1 LVTLWLI
8 NEHSIEHLKLENTE
22 LGKFTFS
29 GHDSF
34 QCRQLWLKKG
44 FDYVQEGLNFNDE
57 EAVVQLGVGKN
68 MVSSIRFWLKAFN
81 IIDLKDNPTEFGK
94 RLFDDESGYDPF
106 LEDEASLWL
115 LHYQLV
121 KNNFASIYSI
131 IFNEFRKEK
140 LFFTKETFV
149 NYVKRIGERN
159 SDLNLNENTVAK
171 DFIVFANLYKCD
183 AESKDIEDSFSGILS
198 EIELLKTTGKGK
210 DEQFFIENSERD
222 NLPESIFLYSI
233 LDNQNYGNSISL
245 NSLEFDLNSPGAI
258 FALNR
263 AGLMNKINDL
273 KENFEA
279 ITFTDQAGIK
289 ELQFKNKVN
298 SFEILESYYGK

>member
-1 LVTLWLI
+1 MTL
-8 NEHSIEHLKLENTE
+8 ESIEITKY
-22 LGKFTFS
+22 TFS

-44 FDYVQEGLNFNDE
+44 YDYVLKGKNFNDE
-57 EAVVQLGVGKN
+57 DAVVILGVGKN

-81 IIDLKDNPTEFGK
+81 IIDNKDIITEFGY
-94 RLFDDESGYDPF
+94 RLFDDDNGYDPF

-121 KNNFASIYSI
+121 KNGFASIYSI

-140 LFFTKETFV
+140 LFFNKETFV
-149 NYVKRIGERN
+149 NYVKRFGKSN
-159 SDLNLNENTVAK
+159 PDLNFNENTVAK
-171 DFIVFANLYKCD
+171 DFIVFANLYKND
-183 AESKDIEDSFSGILS
+183 PESKDVEDSFSGILS

-210 DEQFFIENSERD
+210 EEQFYIENAERD
-222 NLPESIFLYSI
+222 NLPEAVVLYAI
-233 LDNQNYGNSISL
+233 LDNSNYGNSISL
-245 NSLEFDLNSPGAI
+245 NSLEFDLNSPGSI

-263 AGLMNKINDL
+263 SGLMNKISEIVSEYKD
-273 KENFEA
+273 

-289 ELQFKNKVN
+289 ELQFKKK
-298 SFEILESYYGK
+298 SDAFTILDTYYGK

>member
-1 LVTLWLI
+1 MI
-8 NEHSIEHLKLENTE
+8 IENTE
-22 LGKFTFS
+22 ISKYTFS

-44 FDYVQEGLNFNDE
+44 YDYVQEGKNFNDE
-57 EAVVQLGVGKN
+57 DAVVQLGVGKN

-81 IIDLKDNPTEFGK
+81 IIDNKDIPTEFGK
-94 RLFDDESGYDPF
+94 RLFDNENGYDPF

-115 LHYQLV
+115 LHYHLV

-140 LFFTKETFV
+140 LFFNKETFV
-149 NYVKRIGERN
+149 NYVKRIGESN
-159 SDLNLNENTVAK
+159 PDLNFNENTVAK
-171 DFIVFANLYKCD
+171 DFIVFANLYKNEP
-183 AESKDIEDSFSGILS
+183 ESKDIEDSFSGILS

-210 DEQFFIENSERD
+210 EEQFFIENVERD
-222 NLPESIFLYSI
+222 NLPEAVVLFTI
-233 LDNQNYGNSISL
+233 LVNSNYGNSISL
-245 NSLEFDLNSPGAI
+245 NSLEFDLNSPGSI

-263 AGLMNKINDL
+263 SGLMNKISDIVD
-273 KENFEA
+273 KFKD

-289 ELQFKNKVN
+289 ELQFKKK
-298 SFEILESYYGK
+298 SDAYKILDIYYGK

>member
-1 LVTLWLI
+1 MI
-8 NEHSIEHLKLENTE
+8 LENTE
-22 LGKFTFS
+22 LTKYTFS

-44 FDYVQEGLNFNDE
+44 YDYVQEGKNFNDE
-57 EAVVQLGVGKN
+57 DAVVQLGVGKN

-81 IIDLKDNPTEFGK
+81 IIDNKDIPTEFGK
-94 RLFDDESGYDPF
+94 RLFDDENGYDPF

-121 KNNFASIYSI
+121 KNSFASIYSI

-140 LFFTKETFV
+140 LFFNKDTFV
-149 NYVKRIGERN
+149 NYVKRIGESN
-159 SDLNLNENTVAK
+159 PDLNFNENTVAK
-171 DFIVFANLYKCD
+171 DFIVFANLYKSNP
-183 AESKDIEDSFSGILS
+183 ESKDVEDSFSGILS

-210 DEQFFIENSERD
+210 EEQFFIENSERD
-222 NLPESIFLYSI
+222 NLPEAIVLYAI
-233 LDNQNYGNSISL
+233 LDNPNYGKSISL
-245 NSLEFDLNSPGAI
+245 NSLEFDNNSPGSI

-263 AGLMNKINDL
+263 TGLMNKISDMVDGF
-273 KENFEA
+273 KD

-289 ELQFKNKVN
+289 ELQFKNKADAY
-298 SFEILESYYGK
+298 SILDTYYGK

>member
-1 LVTLWLI
+1 MVTSET
-8 NEHSIEHLKLENTE
+8 N
-22 LGKFTFS
+22 KFIFS

-44 FDYVQEGLNFNDE
+44 FDFVQEAMNFNDDD
-57 EAVVQLGVGKN
+57 AVVQLGVGKN

-81 IIDLKDNPTEFGK
+81 IIDNKDTATEFGT
-94 RLFDDESGYDPF
+94 RLFDNEIGFDPF

-121 KNNFASIYSI
+121 KNGFASIYSI

-140 LFFTKETFV
+140 LFFNKETYS
-149 NYVKRIGERN
+149 NYIKRVGEITP
-159 SDLNLNENTVAK
+159 DLNFNENTIAK
-171 DFIVFANLYKCD
+171 DFIVFANLYKND
-183 AESKDIEDSFSGILS
+183 LESKDIEDSFSGILS

-210 DEQFFIENSERD
+210 EEQFYIENTERD
-222 NLPESIFLYSI
+222 NLPEAIVLFSI
-233 LDNQNYGNSISL
+233 LDNPNYGNSISL
-245 NSLEFDLNSPGAI
+245 NSLEFDINSPGSI

-263 AGLMNKINDL
+263 SGLINKISEIVSAFDY
-273 KENFEA
+273 

-289 ELQFKNKVN
+289 ELQIKKK
-298 SFEILESYYGK
+298 SDAYKILDIYYGK

>member
-1 LVTLWLI
+1 M
-8 NEHSIEHLKLENTE
+8 LENTE
-22 LGKFTFS
+22 ITKYTFS

-44 FDYVQEGLNFNDE
+44 YDYVQEGKNFNDE
-57 EAVVQLGVGKN
+57 DAVVQLGVGKN

-81 IIDLKDNPTEFGK
+81 IIDYKDIPTEFGM
-94 RLFDDESGYDPF
+94 RLFDDENGYDPF

-121 KNNFASIYSI
+121 KNSFASIYSI

-140 LFFTKETFV
+140 LFFNKETFV
-149 NYVKRIGERN
+149 NYVKRIGESN
-159 SDLNLNENTVAK
+159 PDLNFNENTVAK
-171 DFIVFANLYKCD
+171 DFIVFANLYKND
-183 AESKDIEDSFSGILS
+183 PESKDVEDSFSGILS

-210 DEQFFIENSERD
+210 EEQFYIENVERD
-222 NLPESIFLYSI
+222 NLPEAVVLFTI
-233 LDNQNYGNSISL
+233 LDNSNYGNSISL
-245 NSLEFDLNSPGAI
+245 NSLEFDLNSPGSI

-263 AGLMNKINDL
+263 SGLMNKISDIVDGF
-273 KENFEA
+273 KD

-289 ELQFKNKVN
+289 ELQFKKK
-298 SFEILESYYGK
+298 SEAYKILDTYYGK

>member
-1 LVTLWLI
+1 MEAI
-8 NEHSIEHLKLENTE
+8 KYI
-22 LGKFTFS
+22 FS

-44 FDYVQEGLNFNDE
+44 FDFVKDENNFNDE
-57 EAVVQLGVGKN
+57 DAVVKLGVGKN

-81 IIDLKDNPTEFGK
+81 IIDNKDIPTEFGF
-94 RLFDDESGYDPF
+94 RMFNENGYDPY

-121 KNNFASIYSI
+121 KNGYASIYSI

-140 LFFTKETFV
+140 QFFNKETYV
-149 NYVKRIGERN
+149 NYIKRIGEN
-159 SDLNLNENTVAK
+159 NADLNINENTIAK
-171 DFIVFANLYKCD
+171 DFIVFANLYKND
-183 AESKDIEDSFSGILS
+183 PESKDVEDSFSGILS

-210 DEQFFIENSERD
+210 EEKFYIENEQRD
-222 NLPESIFLYSI
+222 NLPVAVVLFSI
-233 LDNQNYGNSISL
+233 LDNLHYGNSISL

-263 AGLMNKINDL
+263 LGLMNKISEIVGESKD
-273 KENFEA
+273 

-289 ELQFKNKVN
+289 ELQF
-298 SFEILESYYGK
+298 

>member
-1 LVTLWLI
+1 MI
-8 NEHSIEHLKLENTE
+8 LENTE
-22 LGKFTFS
+22 ITKYTFS

-44 FDYVQEGLNFNDE
+44 YDYVQEGKNFNDE
-57 EAVVQLGVGKN
+57 DAVVQLGVGKN

-81 IIDLKDNPTEFGK
+81 IIDNKDIITEFGY
-94 RLFDDESGYDPF
+94 RLFDDDNGYDPF

-121 KNNFASIYSI
+121 KNGFASIYSI

-140 LFFTKETFV
+140 LFFNKETFV
-149 NYVKRIGERN
+149 NYVKRFGKSN
-159 SDLNLNENTVAK
+159 PDLNFNENTVAK
-171 DFIVFANLYKCD
+171 DFIVFANLYKND
-183 AESKDIEDSFSGILS
+183 PESKDVEDSFSGILS

-210 DEQFFIENSERD
+210 EEQFYIENAERD
-222 NLPESIFLYSI
+222 NLPEAVVLYAI
-233 LDNQNYGNSISL
+233 LDNSNYGNSISL
-245 NSLEFDLNSPGAI
+245 NSLEFDLNSPGSI

-263 AGLMNKINDL
+263 SGLMNKISEIVSEYKD
-273 KENFEA
+273 

-289 ELQFKNKVN
+289 ELQFKKK
-298 SFEILESYYGK
+298 SDAFTILDTYYGK